1 MKEFTLLKKDD
12 PHQPSAPDHP
22 RMPVPFGREPLN
34 PSSHATGTPAPTAA
48 PASEPSPSPAPAP
61 RIRDNVRSHFVF
73 GPGFTQALL
82 IICILMLGVIIG
94 MKMSDYFH
102 GREMEQSEL
111 ALLRATQPAPVPA
124 APAPQ
129 VVMTP
134 PPAPQPPQQIP
145 VVAAPTQTLTVPSGY
160 PAQALQAST
169 APPAPSASSA
179 QASADY
185 SNQLAALQQERDL
198 MRQRFDS
205 LNAPAGSRPSDGP
218 AASGSTTSGPLA
230 AGDLNGTSSLPSPR
244 GGRPSSKS
252 LMTAPSDPADA
263 LRAAAAGAGAVSPPP
278 KEVSAAEQRIRDA
291 PALGKVIEYDA
302 DWHFVIINCGTKHNL
317 EAGRKLAIR
326 RGGTILGLIRV
337 DEILPEQSVAELDG
351 EWKIDPQA
359 LKPQP
364 GDDVLT
370 FPPF

>member
-1 MKEFTLLKKDD
+1 MKEFPLLKKDD
-12 PHQPSAPDHP
+12 PHQPAAPDLP
-22 RMPVPFGREPLN
+22 RMPVVFGREPQN
-34 PSSHATGTPAPTAA
+34 PSSYATGTPAPTAA
-48 PASEPSPSPAPAP
+48 PAVEPAASPAPAP
-61 RIRDNVRSHFVF
+61 VARMRDNVRTHFVF

-94 MKMSDYFH
+94 MKISDYSH

-111 ALLRATQPAPVPA
+111 ALLRATQPAPAPA

-129 VVMTP
+129 VVMTA
-134 PPAPQPPQQIP
+134 PPAPQPPLQVP
-145 VVAAPTQTLTVPSGY
+145 VVAAPTQTLSVPAGFTA
-160 PAQALQAST
+160 PAPQASS
-169 APPAPSASSA
+169 APPAPSA

-185 SNQLAALQQERDL
+185 SNQLAILQQERDL

-205 LNAPAGSRPSDGP
+205 LNAPAGSNPGAGPS
-218 AASGSTTSGPLA
+218 AAGSPTTGPLS
-230 AGDLNGTSSLPSPR
+230 AGDLNGTSSLPAPR
-244 GGRPSSKS
+244 GSRPTSGSIRN
-252 LMTAPSDPADA
+252 DPADPAAA
-263 LRAAAAGAGAVSPPP
+263 LRAAAAAAGVAPTPP

-326 RGGTILGLIRV
+326 RGSTLLGLIRV